1 MRPMAGVPAREDR
14 KMLTMTIAANAYDV
28 ALENF
33 DAAANAMEL
42 NNDVREMIKYPER
55 ILTVTVPV
63 RMDDGHI
70 HRFEAYRVQ
79 HSSVRGPAKGGIR
92 YHPQVTLDEV
102 KALATWMTWKCA
114 VVNIPFGGAKGGVT
128 CDPKHMTQGEL
139 ERMTRRYTSA
149 ILPLIGPKRDIP
161 APDVYT
167 NPQTMAWIMDTYSMT
182 KGYAVPGVVTGKP
195 ISLGGSLG
203 RNEATGRGVFYAIQ
217 CACEHLKRTLQG
229 ATVAVQGFGNA
240 GSIAA
245 QLLHEA
251 GAKVIAVSDS
261 TGCVYNRN
269 GLNIPEL
276 MLLKTMSGHVEGFP
290 ESEAITPEELLA
302 LKCDILVPAALENT
316 IREDNASAVQAAIV
330 AEAANGP
337 LTPAADRI
345 LEGKGVF
352 VIPDILCNAGGVTV
366 SYFEWVQDEQHLF
379 WDAQDVYNRLE
390 HVMKTAFRDVLKI
403 HQERKVP
410 MRIAANMLGI
420 GRVAEDVQ
428 IRGIYP

>member
-1 MRPMAGVPAREDR
+1 
-14 KMLTMTIAANAYDV
+14 MLMEKVQENAYLV

-33 DAAANAMEL
+33 DAAADAL
-42 NNDVREMIKYPER
+42 GLDQDLREMIKFPER
-55 ILTVTVPV
+55 ALTVTVPV
-63 RMDDGHI
+63 RMDNGHI
-70 HRFEAYRVQ
+70 RRFEGFRVQ
-79 HSSVRGPAKGGIR
+79 HSTARGPAKGGIR
-92 YHPQVTLDEV
+92 FHPQVTLDEV

-114 VVNIPFGGAKGGVT
+114 VVNIPFGGGKGGVT
-128 CDPKHMTQGEL
+128 CDPKSMSQGEL
-139 ERMTRRYTSA
+139 ERLTRRYTSA
-149 ILPLIGPKRDIP
+149 ILPLIGPDQDIP

-182 KGYAVPGVVTGKP
+182 KGFTIPGVVTGKP
-195 ISLGGSLG
+195 VSLGGSLG
-203 RNEATGRGVFYAIQ
+203 RNEATGRGVFYTIQ
-217 CACEHLKRTLQG
+217 CACDHLGMPLRG

-240 GSIAA
+240 GSVAA

-261 TGCVYNRN
+261 AGCVSNRN
-269 GLNIPEL
+269 GLDIPEL
-276 MLLKTMSGHVEGFP
+276 IHMKMLTGHVNGFP
-290 ESEAITPEELLA
+290 GSEPMDPSALLA
-302 LKCDILVPAALENT
+302 LKCDILVPAALENAIT
-316 IREDNASAVQAAIV
+316 GENGAAVSAKMI

-345 LEGKGVF
+345 LEKKGTF

-379 WDAQDVYNRLE
+379 WEAKDVYDRLE
-390 HVMKTAFRDVLKI
+390 KVMKTTFRDVLKI
-403 HQERKVP
+403 HLERKVP

-420 GRVAEDVQ
+420 GRVAEAIR

>member
-1 MRPMAGVPAREDR
+1 MATTNIQVTVQE
-14 KMLTMTIAANAYDV
+14 NAYDV
-28 ALENF
+28 ALANF
-33 DAAANAMEL
+33 DAAADALEL
-42 NNDVREMIKYPER
+42 SQDSREMIKYPER
-55 ILTVTVPV
+55 ALTVSVPV

-79 HSSVRGPAKGGIR
+79 HSTARGPAKGGIR

-114 VVNIPFGGAKGGVT
+114 VVNIPFGGGKGGVT
-128 CDPKHMTQGEL
+128 CDPKHMSMGEL
-139 ERMTRRYTSA
+139 ERMTRRYASA
-149 ILPLIGPKRDIP
+149 ILPLIGPAQDIP

-182 KGYAVPGVVTGKP
+182 KGYPISGVVTGKP

-203 RNEATGRGVFYAIQ
+203 RNEATGRGVFYTILS
-217 CACEHLKRTLQG
+217 ACDHLGLTIKG
-229 ATVAVQGFGNA
+229 ASVVVQGFGNA

-251 GAKVIAVSDS
+251 GAKVIAVNDS
-261 TGCVYNRN
+261 TAGVYNPK
-269 GLNIPEL
+269 GLDIPGL
-276 MLLKTMSGHVEGFP
+276 MHLKALTGKVEGFP
-290 ESEAITPEELLA
+290 DAEPISAEELLR
-302 LKCDILVPAALENT
+302 LKCDILVPAALENA
-316 IREDNASAVQAAIV
+316 IHGRNAGSVDTKIV

-337 LTPAADRI
+337 VTPEGDRI
-345 LEGKGVF
+345 LENHGVF
-352 VIPDILCNAGGVTV
+352 LIPDILCNAGGVTV

-379 WDAQDVYNRLE
+379 WEAQDVYNRLE
-390 HVMKTAFRDVLKI
+390 RVMKTSFRDVLKI
-403 HQERKVP
+403 HLDRKVP

-420 GRVAEDVQ
+420 GRVAEAVQ

>member
-1 MRPMAGVPAREDR
+1 
-14 KMLTMTIAANAYDV
+14 MLTTTTALNAYDV

-33 DAAANAMEL
+33 DSAA
-42 NNDVREMIKYPER
+42 DVLQLDPDTREMIKFPER

-128 CDPKHMTQGEL
+128 CDPKHMSQGEL

-149 ILPLIGPKRDIP
+149 ILPLIGPDQDIP

-167 NPQTMAWIMDTYSMT
+167 NSQTMAWIMDTYSMT
-182 KGYAVPGVVTGKP
+182 KGYPIPGVVTGKP
-195 ISLGGSLG
+195 LSLGGSLG
-203 RNEATGRGVFYAIQ
+203 RNEATGRGVFYTIQ
-217 CACEHLKRTLQG
+217 SACEYLGLPLK
-229 ATVAVQGFGNA
+229 VARVVVQGFGNA
-240 GSIAA
+240 GTIAA
-245 QLLHEA
+245 ELLYQA

-261 TGCVYNRN
+261 RACVFNRD
-269 GLNIPEL
+269 GINIPEL
-276 MLLKTMSGHVEGFP
+276 IHMKTLTGHVEGFP
-290 ESEAITPEELLA
+290 ETESITPEDLLA
-302 LKCDILVPAALENT
+302 LDCEILVPAALENT
-316 IREDNASAVQAAIV
+316 IHAENANSVRARIV

-337 LTPAADRI
+337 VTPGGDRI
-345 LEGKGVF
+345 LERKNAF

-379 WDAQDVYNRLE
+379 WEAQDIFDRLE
-390 HVMKTAFRDVLKI
+390 RVMKTAFRDVLAI
-403 HQERKVP
+403 HTNQKVS

-420 GRVAEDVQ
+420 GRVAEAVK

>member
-1 MRPMAGVPAREDR
+1 MIATT
-14 KMLTMTIAANAYDV
+14 KAANAYDV

-33 DAAANAMEL
+33 DSAADAMDL
-42 NNDVREMIKYPER
+42 SGDIREMIKYPER

-63 RMDDGHI
+63 RMDNGRI
-70 HRFEAYRVQ
+70 HRFEGFRVQ
-79 HSSVRGPAKGGIR
+79 HSMVRGPAKGGIR

-114 VVNIPFGGAKGGVT
+114 VVNIPFGGAKGGIT
-128 CDPKHMTQGEL
+128 CDPKHMSPGEL

-149 ILPLIGPKRDIP
+149 ILPLIGPERDIP

-167 NPQTMAWIMDTYSMT
+167 NSQTMAWIMDTYSMT
-182 KGYAVPGVVTGKP
+182 KGYPIPGVVTGKP

-203 RNEATGRGVFYAIQ
+203 RNEATGRGVFNTIE
-217 CACEHLKRTLQG
+217 CACEHLRMPLKG
-229 ATVAVQGFGNA
+229 ARVAVQGFGNA

-245 QLLHEA
+245 QLLHSA

-261 TGCVYNRN
+261 AGCVYNKN

-276 MLLKTMSGHVEGFP
+276 IHMKALCGHVEGFP
-290 ESEAITPEELLA
+290 ESEPIIPAELLA
-302 LKCDILVPAALENT
+302 LDCDILVPAALENT
-316 IREDNASAVQAAIV
+316 VREDNAATLRVKIV

-345 LEGKGVF
+345 LQDKGVF
-352 VIPDILCNAGGVTV
+352 IIPDILCNAGGVTV

-379 WDAQDVYNRLE
+379 WEAQDVYNRLE
-390 HVMKTAFRDVLKI
+390 RVMKTSFRDVVKI
-403 HQERKVP
+403 HTERKVP

-420 GRVAEDVQ
+420 GRVAEAVQ
-428 IRGIYP
+428 LRAIYP

>member
-1 MRPMAGVPAREDR
+1 
-14 KMLTMTIAANAYDV
+14 MLTTARTDNAYDV

-33 DAAANAMEL
+33 DAAADAL
-42 NNDVREMIKYPER
+42 GLDNDTREMIRYPER
-55 ILTVTVPV
+55 VLTVGVPV

-92 YHPQVTLDEV
+92 FHPQVTLDEV

-128 CDPKHMTQGEL
+128 CDPKHMSQGEL

-149 ILPLIGPKRDIP
+149 ILPLIGPDQDIP

-167 NPQTMAWIMDTYSMT
+167 NSQTMAWIMDTYSMT
-182 KGYAVPGVVTGKP
+182 KGYSIPGVVTGKP

-203 RNEATGRGVFYAIQ
+203 RNEATGRGVFYTIQ
-217 CACEHLKRTLQG
+217 SACDHLGMTLKG
-229 ATVAVQGFGNA
+229 STVAVQGFGNA

-261 TGCVYNRN
+261 TGCIYNPN

-276 MLLKTMSGHVEGFP
+276 IHMKVLTGHVRGFP
-290 ESEAITPEELLA
+290 ESEPIGPAELLA
-302 LKCDILVPAALENT
+302 LNCDILVPAALENV
-316 IREDNASAVQAAIV
+316 IHVDNAFSVRARIV

-337 LTPAADRI
+337 VMPAADRI
-345 LEGKGVF
+345 LESKGTL

-379 WDAQDVYNRLE
+379 WDAQDVYDRLE
-390 HVMKTAFRDVLKI
+390 RVMKIAFRDVLKI
-403 HQERKVP
+403 KLDRNVS

-420 GRVAEDVQ
+420 GRVAEAVKL
-428 IRGIYP
+428 RGIYP